1 MKNVA
6 QSLDRRERGWEGG
19 GRGSPGEGHGWAS
32 APRWKEACSCLWLQ
46 TAGDSSCQRGPL
58 PASQGLRARSS
69 PRPRPCLLCTRTS
82 PRQKQLEVG
91 PRLGDDPRAN
101 RKTAF
106 ASWTIYGGCLKHR
119 CFGDARYSEYS
130 LEESI
135 LCTRRV
141 LC

>member
-19 GRGSPGEGHGWAS
+19 GAAAWGRGTAGPQPRGGRKPAPVCGSRPLGTLPANRGHCQQARGSV
-32 APRWKEACSCLWLQ
+32 RV
-46 TAGDSSCQRGPL
+46 PL
-58 PASQGLRARSS
+58 PA
-69 PRPRPCLLCTRTS
+69 PPCLLCTRTS
-82 PRQKQLEVG
+82 AKQKQLEVG
-91 PRLGDDPRAN
+91 PRLSDDPRAN
-101 RKTAF
+101 RKTAL

-119 CFGDARYSEYS
+119 CFGDAKYSEYS
-130 LEESI
+130 SEESV